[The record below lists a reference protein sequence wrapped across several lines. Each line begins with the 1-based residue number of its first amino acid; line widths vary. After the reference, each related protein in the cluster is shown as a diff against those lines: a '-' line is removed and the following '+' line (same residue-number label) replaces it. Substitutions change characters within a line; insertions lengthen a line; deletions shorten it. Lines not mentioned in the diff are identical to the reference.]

1 MDLTIVII
9 FQNIFFYLTGALMR
23 LFQGLEFSMDWR
35 LFLVLYRVEVD
46 SYLIYV

>member
-1 MDLTIVII
+1 MGLTIVII
-9 FQNIFFYLTGALMR
+9 FQNIFYLTGALMR

-46 SYLIYV
+46 SCPIYV